1 MDKILEKNELIQRV
15 KEYTYYLTDD
25 YLEEVCNDLL
35 QIKDTNLFFEKCY
48 ENNAIYASESPCPFI
63 CDSVTHSHKYREL
76 ILKKYENDCI
86 YKFCEKMLFDSSYI
100 RRREALIIIC
110 DTLNI
115 HRITCKKVLEDYFL
129 FVMENDPLLLYD
141 YIMEFTWLYAY
152 EIRIKKNL
160 YSKILNLNSEYANL
174 ILLETLDDLSVPFFS
189 RDGLLK
195 YRILSKLTKNQSRC
209 VNSFAK
215 KMKKDMIIKNYKKQ
229 IEPKKYI
236 LGNGRLEFSNIMFMK
251 KTENYNK
258 DDFINF
264 YLNYVKKNI

>member
-1 MDKILEKNELIQRV
+1 MEKDELMQKV
-15 KEYTYYLTDD
+15 KEYTYYLTDE
-25 YLEEVCNDLL
+25 YLEEVCKDLL
-35 QIKDTNLFFEKCY
+35 QIKDANLFFEKCY
-48 ENNAIYASESPCPFI
+48 ENDAVYTSESPCSFI

-115 HRITCKKVLEDYFL
+115 HRITCKKILEDYFI
-129 FVMENDPLLLYD
+129 FVIENDPLLLYD

-152 EIRIKKNL
+152 EIRIKRNL
-160 YSKILNLNSEYANL
+160 YSKILKLNNEYANL
-174 ILLETLDDLSVPFFS
+174 ILLETLDDLSIPLFS
-189 RDGLLK
+189 SNGLLK
-195 YRILSKLTKNQSRC
+195 YKILSKLARNQNRC
-209 VNSFAK
+209 VNLFAK
-215 KMKKDMIIKNYKKQ
+215 KMKKNMIIRNYKKK
-229 IEPKKYI
+229 IDTKKYI
-236 LGNGRLEFSNIMFMK
+236 LGNGRLEFSNIMFMN

-264 YLNYVKKNI
+264 YLNYVKKNF